1 VDFSGMGSREKTL
14 IVVLGVIIII
24 ALVGIGILA
33 AKLLVGD
40 GGEQAAGITPPA
52 ATEETLPLSAATATL
67 EQESP
72 ASAGGQ
78 PVRVVSE
85 PSPSG
90 RLPAI
95 LMDQPLRGDRSY
107 RVEIVTEDG
116 SSIDIRG
123 SWRQKAKSA
132 SGDLELALPESI
144 DAKTPFSLDLTPPV
158 DSPREWS
165 VSISASAKDL
175 VPEPPRLVIT
185 IWDVT
190 GIE

>member
-1 VDFSGMGSREKTL
+1 MDFSDVSSREKTI
-14 IVVLGVIIII
+14 IVVLGVIIMI

-33 AKLLVGD
+33 AKVLVSD
-40 GGEQAAGITPPA
+40 EQETGITPPA
-52 ATEETLPLSAATATL
+52 ATEETQPLSTPTATL
-67 EQESP
+67 VQESP
-72 ASAGGQ
+72 TSAGGG

-95 LMDQPLRGDRSY
+95 LMDQPLKGDRSY
-107 RVEIVTEDG
+107 RVEIVTQDG
-116 SSIDIRG
+116 STIEIRG

-158 DSPREWS
+158 ANPTEWS